1 MTAGSTLGTDI
12 LNGRFKIDSEL
23 TSQEEIRTK
32 HCAEAA
38 IRCADKTVFTSA
50 AG

>member
-1 MTAGSTLGTDI
+1 MIEDDAIGTDI

-23 TSQEEIRTK
+23 TSQEEIRRK